1 MGVKYIV
8 LILDIPQGIDT
19 MRKLISNSKIMC
31 GIFRAIVLE
40 AWNTEA
46 SLYIPALHRT
56 QMPFA
61 IDESGTITG
70 LANGESLDVL
80 DHTSSVSTPISTDNS
95 SSPDG
100 SEEDTDDDQEGKN
113 TENPDEDEEDDEN
126 NTETRD
132 TEPEEDEETGDEGD
146 DTEEETDKAE
156 SDSSAT
162 VNPSEPII
170 LTDNAG
176 NKLAMQ
182 LKDFPKA
189 QLSCWIGRSTV
200 KPGMPLWIA
209 FENEDSEFPII
220 LGTLGSTLEYG
231 ELGSLLGGGG
241 SASALSGVGF
251 NGEYYEGLP
260 TYTLSEEAITDIA
273 TMITGETGG
282 EDVLACKQ
290 EASQLANLNEVRQ
303 NRSNTEEDILATL
316 HCGWYATSSWSRGCT
331 ETAKSAVRTCLV
343 DGKRVLP
350 RYVTEHDMFPGD
362 ISNAKDRS
370 EYQKGDDV
378 SNIYGA
384 DYKFYC
390 FFGTSEDGDISGYYP
405 EDYEKYKDDDA
416 KKVSIA
422 NASGVVAAAIQWATE
437 TANSATIGYSQ
448 ANRWGPNS
456 YDCSS
461 FVISAYDAAGLNL
474 KSSGANSTHDM
485 VDVMLKL
492 GFQDV
497 TSTITLSTGEG
508 LQPGDV
514 LWASG
519 HTEMMVDSTHRAGAH
534 TSNRALADQVS
545 VEDYYNHPW
554 SKVLRY
560 TQK

>member
-1 MGVKYIV
+1 
-8 LILDIPQGIDT
+8 

-70 LANGESLDVL
+70 LANGESLDAL
-80 DHTSSVSTPISTDNS
+80 DHTSSVSTPISIDS
-95 SSPDG
+95 SSLPDS
-100 SEEDTDDDQEGKN
+100 SEEDEENADGEDTDNDQEDDD
-113 TENPDEDEEDDEN
+113 TENPDQDEEDDEN
-126 NTETRD
+126 NPETRD
-132 TEPEEDEETGDEGD
+132 TEPEDEDETGNEGD
-146 DTEEETDKAE
+146 NTEEETDEEEANEEE

-241 SASALSGVGF
+241 STMALSAVGF

-260 TYTLSEEAITDIA
+260 TYSLSEDQITYVA
-273 TMITGETGG
+273 TWVTGECGG
-282 EDVLACKQ
+282 EDIIACKKI
-290 EASQLANLNEVRQ
+290 ASQMANLSEFQ
-303 NRSNTEEDILATL
+303 NNDRADYDTLKATL
-316 HCGWYATSSWSRGCT
+316 DSGWYDPKSFTLGCT
-331 ETAKSAVRTCLV
+331 ETAKSAVKECLV

-350 RYVTEHDMFPGD
+350 RYVVEFCTFAPQYIATYKEAE
-362 ISNAKDRS
+362 SWN
-370 EYQKGDDV
+370 KGDPVVQTFGGGGTFYFVCFDKTDL
-378 SNIYGA
+378 SDYDLNIM
-384 DYKFYC
+384 
-390 FFGTSEDGDISGYYP
+390 GYT
-405 EDYEKYKDDDA
+405 EASYEKYKDDDNR
-416 KKVSIA
+416 K
-422 NASGVVAAAIQWATE
+422 ASGMPYSSSEVVNAMFTE
-437 TANSATIGYSQ
+437 GLRIINKGVPYVYGGNSDSG
-448 ANRWGPNS
+448 
-456 YDCSS
+456 YDCSA
-461 FVISAYDAAGLNL
+461 FVSKCLNAAGFNVGRLTTDSL
-474 KSSGANSTHDM
+474 ITSLPQIGWQEITSSVNR
-485 VDVMLKL
+485 
-492 GFQDV
+492 
-497 TSTITLSTGEG
+497 STGEG
-508 LQPGDV
+508 LLPGDIGV
-514 LWASG
+514 SSS
-519 HTEMMVDSTHRAGAH
+519 HTEIFYSNNPLQEMGAH
-534 TSNRALADQVS
+534 NSNAGITIR
-545 VEDYYNHPW
+545 DYSTWFWPEARVYRHNG
-554 SKVLRY
+554 S
-560 TQK
+560 

>member
-1 MGVKYIV
+1 
-8 LILDIPQGIDT
+8 
-19 MRKLISNSKIMC
+19 MRKLVSNSKIMC

-40 AWNTEA
+40 AWDTEA

-80 DHTSSVSTPISTDNS
+80 NHTNTGSIATPVDNS
-95 SSPDG
+95 SLPD
-100 SEEDTDDDQEGKN
+100 SSDENDEEDTEESDD
-113 TENPDEDEEDDEN
+113 TENPDEDDNNDSDEEN
-126 NTETRD
+126 NPETQD
-132 TEPEEDEETGDEGD
+132 TEPEDEEDDNDEETD
-146 DTEEETDKAE
+146 DNEESDEEE
-156 SDSSAT
+156 SNSSAT

-170 LTDNAG
+170 LTDTAG
-176 NKLAMQ
+176 NKLTMQ

-200 KPGMPLWIA
+200 EPGMPLWIA

-241 SASALSGVGF
+241 GSSALSGVGF

-290 EASQLANLNEVRQ
+290 EASQLANLNEVRK

-316 HCGWYATSSWSRGCT
+316 HCGWYASSSWSRGCT

-370 EYQKGDDV
+370 AYQKGDDV

-405 EDYEKYKDDDA
+405 EDYEKYKDDDTR
-416 KKVSIA
+416 KVSIA

-437 TANSATIGYSQ
+437 VANSATIGYSQ
-448 ANRWGPNS
+448 DSRWGPNS

-474 KSSGANSTHDM
+474 RSSGANSTHDM

-508 LQPGDV
+508 LMPGDV

-534 TSNRALADQVS
+534 TSDYDLPDQIS
-545 VEDYYNHPW
+545 VENYYNHPW
-554 SKVLRY
+554 SKILRY